1 MFSGLLPI
9 DLFKGGLGLEESF
22 FSQSYGHTCHTRFA
36 VFFSS
41 CPVAQAH
48 NLFTSNLGKNKIKL
62 NVALRSSLKL
72 V

>member
-9 DLFKGGLGLEESF
+9 NLFKGGLNLGESF

-36 VFFSS
+36 VFLFP
-41 CPVAQAH
+41 PVLLRKPTIYLLQIWD
-48 NLFTSNLGKNKIKL
+48 KIKL
-62 NVALRSSLKL
+62 NEAVRSSLKL